1 MEFATAEY
9 IVPAVG
15 NQRESATLRG
25 NRRIALN
32 VEGEAEKTFLLTVL
46 VTDPVE
52 VERWS
57 TGAQHSRIK
66 KSSPYSM
73 TRIFVLPLAE

>member
-32 VEGEAEKTFLLTVL
+32 AEREAEKNFLLTVL